1 MTERGERLRRAA
13 PWILI
18 LTVSTA
24 ADWLVR
30 IRTGFEMQRVFAG
43 EALIFP
49 ASALALGILRWR
61 IPASGRKT
69 RALQTTLIWMF
80 ALAGLRS
87 AMLALGSSYLWAI
100 IAPLSLATFG
110 LWTWWKRRRE
120 SSSLELPASGEDRN
134 E

>member
-1 MTERGERLRRAA
+1 MTERVDRLRRAV

-49 ASALALGILRWR
+49 ISALALGILRWR
-61 IPASGRKT
+61 VPASGRKT
-69 RALQTTLIWMF
+69 RALQTTLVWR
-80 ALAGLRS
+80 GSRS
-87 AMLALGSSYLWAI
+87 DE
-100 IAPLSLATFG
+100 LST
-110 LWTWWKRRRE
+110 
-120 SSSLELPASGEDRN
+120 SMED
-134 E
+134 